1 MYNPQ
6 TPLLDIQELSVR
18 LRTPAGT
25 HTVLDRVSL
34 QLAAGQTLG
43 LVGESG
49 CGKSVTAMA
58 VMRLLPRAQTIYAGG
73 RILFDGQ
80 DLLAQSERAMRQLR
94 GSQIA
99 MIFQEP
105 MTSLNP
111 VLTVGEQIAES
122 LRLHRRMDARAAAT
136 QVVRLLDLVGIAAA
150 AQRAGAYAHELS
162 GGQRQRV
169 MIAMA
174 LACQPRLLI
183 ADEPTTAL
191 DVTVQAQILRL
202 LDELRRE
209 FNMAMLLITHDLALV
224 ADHCDAVTVMY
235 AGRVAE
241 KRSVKA
247 LFAHPA
253 HPYTR
258 ALLQTAPAQHPPGSL
273 LPTISGSVPPLGARG
288 DNCLFASRCLR
299 ADTRCEE
306 APPLLPLGG
315 GAYEQAACWY
325 ADTEAQGGA
334 VARADT
340 RVA

>member
-1 MYNPQ
+1 MYNAQ
-6 TPLLDIQELSVR
+6 TPLLDIQDLSVR
-18 LRTPAGT
+18 LRTARGT

-34 QLAAGQTLG
+34 QLGAGKTLG

-49 CGKSVTAMA
+49 CGKSVTALA
-58 VMRLLPRAQTIYAGG
+58 IMRLLPRAQTVYAGG
-73 RILFDGQ
+73 RILFCGQ
-80 DLLAQSERAMRQLR
+80 DLLAQSEKTMRGLR

-111 VLTVGEQIAES
+111 VLTVGEQVAEG
-122 LRLHRRMDARAAAT
+122 LRLHRDMDARAAAL

-150 AQRAGAYAHELS
+150 AKRVGASAHELS

-174 LACQPRLLI
+174 LACQPKLLI

-202 LDELRRE
+202 LGELRRE

-224 ADHCDAVTVMY
+224 ADHCDTVAVMY

-241 KRSVKA
+241 KRSVQA
-247 LFAHPA
+247 LFAQPA

-258 ALLQTAPAQHPPGSL
+258 ALLQTAPARHTPGTL
-273 LPTISGSVPPLGARG
+273 LPTISGTVPPLGARA
-288 DNCLFASRCLR
+288 DNCRFASRCPR
-299 ADTRCEE
+299 ADARCEH
-306 APPLLPLGG
+306 APPLLALGG
-315 GAYEQAACWY
+315 RPDEQAACWY
-325 ADTEAQGGA
+325 ADAA
-334 VARADT
+334 
-340 RVA
+340 

>member
-18 LRTPAGT
+18 LRTPGGT

-80 DLLAQSERAMRQLR
+80 DLLAQSERTLRQLR

-111 VLTVGEQIAES
+111 VLTVGDQIAES
-122 LRLHRRMDARAAAT
+122 LRLHRGMDARAAAT

-150 AQRAGAYAHELS
+150 AKRAGAYAHEMS

-174 LACQPRLLI
+174 LACQPKLLI

-202 LDELRRE
+202 LDDLRRE

-241 KRSVKA
+241 QRSVAA

-258 ALLQTAPAQHPPGSL
+258 ALLQTAPARHAPGSL

-288 DNCLFASRCLR
+288 DNCLFASRCPR
-299 ADTRCEE
+299 ADTRCEQ
-306 APPLLPLGG
+306 APPLLPVGG
-315 GAYEQAACWY
+315 EPHEQAACWY
-325 ADTEAQGGA
+325 ADA
-334 VARADT
+334 VADAT
-340 RVA
+340 G

>member
-6 TPLLDIQELSVR
+6 TPLLDIQDLSVR
-18 LRTPAGT
+18 LRTASGT

-34 QLAAGQTLG
+34 QLDAGKTLG

-49 CGKSVTAMA
+49 CGKSVTALA
-58 VMRLLPRAQTIYAGG
+58 IMRLLPRAQTIYSGG
-73 RILFDGQ
+73 RILFGGL
-80 DLLAQSERAMRQLR
+80 DLLAQSEQTMRGLR

-99 MIFQEP
+99 MVFQEP

-111 VLTVGEQIAES
+111 VLTVGDQVAEG
-122 LRLHRRMDARAAAT
+122 LRLHRGMDARAAAL

-150 AQRAGAYAHELS
+150 AKRVGAYAHELS

-174 LACQPRLLI
+174 LACQPKLLI

-202 LDELRRE
+202 LGELRRE

-224 ADHCDAVTVMY
+224 ADHCDTVAVMY
-235 AGRVAE
+235 AGRMAE
-241 KRSVKA
+241 VRSVQG
-247 LFAHPA
+247 LFAQPA

-258 ALLQTAPAQHPPGSL
+258 ALLQTAPAGHPPGTL
-273 LPTISGSVPPLGARG
+273 LPTISGAVPPLGARA
-288 DNCLFASRCLR
+288 DNCLFASRCPR
-299 ADTRCEE
+299 ADARCEH
-306 APPLLPLGG
+306 AAPLLALGG
-315 GAYEQAACWY
+315 RPDERAACWY
-325 ADTEAQGGA
+325 ADAA
-334 VARADT
+334 
-340 RVA
+340 

>member
-1 MYNPQ
+1 M
-6 TPLLDIQELSVR
+6 LDIQDLTVR
-18 LRTPAGT
+18 LRTPGGT

-49 CGKSVTAMA
+49 CGKSVTALA

-80 DLLAQSERAMRQLR
+80 DLLVQSEKAMRGLR

-111 VLTVGEQIAES
+111 VLSVGEQVAEG
-122 LRLHRRMDARAAAT
+122 LRLHRGMNADAAAM
-136 QVVRLLDLVGIAAA
+136 QVVKLLDLVGIAAA
-150 AQRAGAYAHELS
+150 AKRVHAYAHELS

-174 LACQPRLLI
+174 LACQPKLLI

-202 LDELRRE
+202 LADLRRE

-224 ADHCDAVTVMY
+224 ADHCDHVAVMY

-241 KRSVKA
+241 RRSVQA
-247 LFAHPA
+247 LFASPA

-258 ALLQTAPAQHPPGSL
+258 ALLQTAPAQHAPGEL
-273 LPTISGSVPPLGARG
+273 LPTIPGSVPPLGQRG
-288 DNCLFASRCLR
+288 NNCLFASRCPR
-299 ADTRCEE
+299 ADARCED
-306 APPLLPLGG
+306 AAPLLALRGQTD
-315 GAYEQAACWY
+315 EQAACWY
-325 ADTEAQGGA
+325 ADAQSA
-334 VARADT
+334 
-340 RVA
+340 

>member
-6 TPLLDIQELSVR
+6 SPLLDIQDLSVR
-18 LRTPAGT
+18 LRTPSGT

-58 VMRLLPRAQTIYAGG
+58 IMRLLPRTQTVYAGG
-73 RILFDGQ
+73 RILYGGR
-80 DLLAQSERAMRQLR
+80 DLLTCSDRDMRQLR

-111 VLTVGEQIAES
+111 VLTVGDQVAES
-122 LRLHRRMDARAAAT
+122 LRLHRDMGAQAAAAE
-136 QVVRLLDLVGIAAA
+136 VVRLLDLVGIAAA
-150 AQRAGAYAHELS
+150 AKRAGAFAHELS

-174 LACQPRLLI
+174 LACQPKLLI

-209 FNMAMLLITHDLALV
+209 FQMAMLLITHDLALV
-224 ADHCDAVTVMY
+224 ADHCDTVTVMY

-241 KRSVKA
+241 KRSVQT
-247 LFAHPA
+247 LFARPA

-258 ALLQTAPAQHPPGSL
+258 ALLQTAPAQHPPGTE
-273 LPTISGSVPPLGARG
+273 LPTIAGSVPSLGVRG
-288 DNCLFASRCLR
+288 ANCLFVSRCPR
-299 ADTRCEE
+299 ADARCEQ
-306 APPLLPLGG
+306 APPLLPVGDSPD
-315 GAYEQAACWY
+315 EQAACWY
-325 ADTEAQGGA
+325 ADA
-334 VARADT
+334 V
-340 RVA
+340 

>member
-6 TPLLDIQELSVR
+6 TPLLDIQNLSVQ
-18 LRTPAGT
+18 LRTPRGT
-25 HTVLDRVSL
+25 YTVLDGVSL

-49 CGKSVTAMA
+49 CGKSVTALA

-73 RILFDGQ
+73 RILFDGH
-80 DLLAQSERAMRQLR
+80 DLLALPEQAMRRLR

-111 VLTVGEQIAES
+111 VLTVGDQVAEG
-122 LRLHRRMDARAAAT
+122 LRLHRGLDAAAAAA
-136 QVVRLLDLVGIAAA
+136 QVVKLLDMVGIAAA
-150 AQRAGAYAHELS
+150 AKRVNAYAHELS

-174 LACQPRLLI
+174 LACQPKLLI

-202 LDELRRE
+202 LADLRRE

-224 ADHCDAVTVMY
+224 ADHCDAVAVMY

-241 KRSVKA
+241 KRSVDA
-247 LFAHPA
+247 LFVHPA
-253 HPYTR
+253 HPYTQ
-258 ALLQTAPAQHPPGSL
+258 ALLQTAPAGHLPGEL
-273 LPTISGSVPPLGARG
+273 LPTIAGSVPPLGERS
-288 DNCLFASRCLR
+288 DNCLFVSRCPR
-299 ADTRCEE
+299 ADARCEQA
-306 APPLLPLGG
+306 APLMPLGG
-315 GAYEQAACWY
+315 NNDEQAACWY
-325 ADTEAQGGA
+325 AH
-334 VARADT
+334 VA
-340 RVA
+340 

>member
-1 MYNPQ
+1 MYNAAPS
-6 TPLLDIQELSVR
+6 LLDIQNLTVR
-18 LRTPAGT
+18 LRTANGN

-34 QLAAGQTLG
+34 QLDAGQTLG

-49 CGKSVTAMA
+49 CGKSVTALA
-58 VMRLLPRAQTIYAGG
+58 VMRLLPQAQTTYAGG
-73 RILFDGQ
+73 RIMFDGQ
-80 DLLAQSERAMRQLR
+80 DLLAQSEKTMRGLR

-111 VLTVGEQIAES
+111 VLTVGDQVAEG
-122 LRLHRRMDARAAAT
+122 LRLHRGLDAT
-136 QVVRLLDLVGIAAA
+136 AAA
-150 AQRAGAYAHELS
+150 AQVVKLLDMVGIATAAKRVHAYAHELS

-174 LACQPRLLI
+174 LACRPKLLI

-202 LDELRRE
+202 LADLRRE

-224 ADHCDAVTVMY
+224 ADHCDRVAVMY

-241 KRSVKA
+241 RRGAAA
-247 LFAHPA
+247 LFADPA

-258 ALLQTAPAQHPPGSL
+258 ALLQTAPAQHAPGQL
-273 LPTISGSVPPLGARG
+273 LPTISGAVPPLGLRG
-288 DNCLFASRCLR
+288 DNCLFAERCTR
-299 ADTRCEE
+299 ADARCQT
-306 APPLLPLGG
+306 AAPLLALRGQ
-315 GAYEQAACWY
+315 ADEQAACWY
-325 ADTEAQGGA
+325 ANDH
-334 VARADT
+334 V
-340 RVA
+340 